1 MTVMALRYETRPGRF
16 RPGNGGGSGS
26 VRDARASQRANQM
39 DDARTMK
46 LRAIQERLERE
57 EYEID
62 PGKVAEA
69 IIVKLL
75 ATREAKK

>member
-1 MTVMALRYETRPGRF
+1 
-16 RPGNGGGSGS
+16 
-26 VRDARASQRANQM
+26 M
-39 DDARTMK
+39 DDARKMK